1 MTLTLQKLIILNK
14 LMPLKIPNIKLYTQT
29 KIEEVVKTL
38 NSKIAYLHSTFGFFL
53 TKQKEEPHNN
63 IGLPVGTIVQYA
75 GTIPPTGWLIC
86 NGSSLLIV
94 NYSNLYD
101 VINTIYGS
109 DNSGLTF
116 NLPDFRGRTSIGT
129 NSNNNALSNRFIG
142 TYEGNETQSLTIDQ
156 LPPHNH
162 NAFSD
167 QSGNHNH
174 SGTTSIIPNHIHNT
188 NSSGDQYNQYGMM
201 HKSYGGNNT
210 ANNLELTETFNSPDI
225 LTQPLQLDIYAA
237 GTHNHEIIDDGL
249 HNHNISINNTG
260 NGQSFNIMP
269 PFLVI
274 NYIIKH

>member
-1 MTLTLQKLIILNK
+1 MTLTLQKLLILNK
-14 LMPLKIPNIKLYTQT
+14 LMPFKTPNIKVYTQT
-29 KIEEVVKTL
+29 KIEEVIKTL
-38 NSKIAYLHSTFGFFL
+38 NNKIVYLHSTFGLFL
-53 TKQKEEPHNN
+53 NKKPLTCDN
-63 IGLPVGTIVQYA
+63 IELPVGTIVQYA
-75 GTIPPTGWLIC
+75 GTTPPTGWLIC
-86 NGSSLLIV
+86 NGSTLLIA

-101 VINTIYGS
+101 VINNIYGS

-129 NSNNNALSNRFIG
+129 NSTNSILSSRIIG
-142 TYEGNETQSLTIDQ
+142 TYEGKESQILSVNE
-156 LPPHNH
+156 LPTHNH
-162 NAFSD
+162 NATSD
-167 QSGNHNH
+167 SAGLHDHTGN
-174 SGTTSIIPNHIHNT
+174 TSIIPNHIHNT

-210 ANNLELTETFNSPDI
+210 ANNLQLTETFNSPDI

-260 NGQSFNIMP
+260 NGQPFNIMP